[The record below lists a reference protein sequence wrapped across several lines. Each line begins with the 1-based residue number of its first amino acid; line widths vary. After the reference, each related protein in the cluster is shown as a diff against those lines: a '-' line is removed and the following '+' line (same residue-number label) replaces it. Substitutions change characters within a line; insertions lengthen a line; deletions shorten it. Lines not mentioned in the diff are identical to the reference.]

1 MDGDELYKQAM
12 EDIKILVGDVLRQCE
27 QFSEIYDYEKDWVFD
42 RFREQ
47 LNKAIR
53 ESK

>member
-1 MDGDELYKQAM
+1 MGEDDLHKQAM
-12 EDIKILVGDVLRQCE
+12 EDIKRLVDNVKEQCE
-27 QFSEIYDYEKDWVFD
+27 QFADNYDYDKDWVFN